1 METSV
6 APRIAAIEH
15 KTGWSAL
22 LRRRAW
28 LGLLLI
34 VTSLLIP
41 RDSYAGKDGLD
52 WAILSAVSGERFNLV
67 SWEIQAIGQKVRDLV
82 RSPGATLSPTEE
94 HDLVLEYMK
103 GVRHVNELSGA
114 IEDAAAGMGE
124 GNLAQKQVELQRE
137 LDQLRTIQEERRPTV
152 ERVLEQQVA
161 GVLRKLG
168 FTTAGMVFPPVRFQF
183 TESPNLMIVSPRDA
197 IRMEESVHLDPTMP
211 VNEIEKIEQE
221 VATKTDRSTLIEGT
235 GGFSSYPTMVLQ
247 SSSLRWVIE
256 TVAHE
261 WAHTYLTLRPLGWRY
276 GSSGGMRTINETVAS
291 IFGDEISR
299 MVMDEYY
306 GDMTGPDPWPR
317 PLSMDPGWLS
327 PVAMEP
333 DFEFGAFMRET
344 RLRTD
349 ELLAQGKVVAAEQYM
364 EMRRLDLLEQ
374 GYGIRKLNQAYFAFH
389 GSYAVGTSATDP
401 IGGKLR
407 ALRLRAGSLPEFI
420 RIVATFNDVA
430 DLDAALSS

>member
-6 APRIAAIEH
+6 APRVAAVVH
-15 KTGWSAL
+15 KTGWSTL

-28 LGLLLI
+28 LGLVLI
-34 VTSLLIP
+34 VTGLLIP
-41 RDSYAGKDGLD
+41 RDSYAGEDGLE

-67 SWEIQAIGQKVRDLV
+67 SWEIQAIGQKLRDTVRP
-82 RSPGATLSPTEE
+82 PGATLSQSEE
-94 HDLVLEYMK
+94 QDLVIEYMK
-103 GVRHVNELSGA
+103 GVRRASELSRA
-114 IEDAAAGMGE
+114 IKDAAAGMGE
-124 GNLAQKQVELQRE
+124 GDLAQKQVELQRE
-137 LDQLRTIQEERRPTV
+137 LDQLRMTQEERRPTV
-152 ERVLEQQVA
+152 ERILEQQVA
-161 GVLRKLG
+161 GVLRELG
-168 FTTAGMVFPPVRFQF
+168 FTTAGVVFPPVRFQF
-183 TESPNLMIVSPRDA
+183 TESPNFMIVSPRDA
-197 IRMEESVHLDPTMP
+197 IRVEKSVHLDPTMP

-261 WAHTYLTLRPLGWRY
+261 WAHTYLTLRPLGWHY
-276 GSSGGMRTINETVAS
+276 NGSGGMRTINETVAS

-299 MVMDEYY
+299 MVMEKYY
-306 GDMTGPDPWPR
+306 PHMTGPDPWPR
-317 PLSMDPGWLS
+317 PLSMDPNWLS
-327 PVAMEP
+327 PVPMEP

-349 ELLAQGKVVAAEQYM
+349 ALLAQGKVVEAEQYM
-364 EMRRLDLLEQ
+364 EMRRLDLLRQ

-389 GSYAVGTSATDP
+389 GSYAVGTGATDP

-407 ALRLRAGSLPEFI
+407 ALRLRARNLPEFI
-420 RIVATFNDVA
+420 RIVARFNDA
-430 DLDAALSS
+430 TDLDAALRS